1 MDFLQFQCY
10 ILLPLPTKGT
20 FTGEGKALYWGE
32 GQHRGWG
39 AFPPVYMLKKAL
51 SFSVSTYA
59 RTYEKR
65 VVPKWNAAL

>member
-20 FTGEGKALYWGE
+20 FTGG
-32 GQHRGWG
+32 G
-39 AFPPVYMLKKAL
+39 AKSFTGGGNIGAGGLSPPVYMLKKAL
-51 SFSVSTYA
+51 SFSVPTYA

-65 VVPKWNAAL
+65 VVQKWNAAL